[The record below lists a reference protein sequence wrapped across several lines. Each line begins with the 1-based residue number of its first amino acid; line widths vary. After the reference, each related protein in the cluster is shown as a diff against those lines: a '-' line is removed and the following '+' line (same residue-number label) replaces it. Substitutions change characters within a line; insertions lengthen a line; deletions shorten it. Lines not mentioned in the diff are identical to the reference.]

1 MEHKQT
7 KLSAI
12 IAAHHHLALT
22 EQCVRLL
29 REALAEI
36 SHEIIVVDDGSADGT
51 YERIRTKGDIQLI
64 RNVKQLGVAAAWNQG
79 KKAAEGDVLLF
90 LHNDILLTKQALR
103 TMMEALF
110 SKSDIGAV
118 GPLTNAC
125 YYGIQQGI
133 QVQGNVRDIASVRRM
148 VHQVE
153 QMGFRPEPLFFL
165 EDFCLLMRREAAD
178 AVGEFDEQFF
188 PVGFEDA
195 DYALRLR
202 RAGYSLLRVG
212 TYVHNCGGSYLDDG
226 ASWSDTWERNQAL
239 FHKKWGIIPGYSLM
253 VRLDILKHIDMGK
266 ENLSVLDVGCA
277 CGTNLMWL
285 KSYHPEAR
293 LCGIELNEKSAS
305 IAQWFGQVEALDVE
319 TLEREEWRN
328 SFDYIILADIVEHL
342 KDPWS
347 LLKRMKGFLK
357 QGGRLI
363 ISVPNVCHIS
373 NLRNM
378 LHGNWEY
385 ENSGIL
391 DRTHLRFFTKK
402 SFAKCLEEAGL
413 SIISTEPNHI
423 LADHQRRL
431 LQELSSLDDTDI
443 TQEELSAIQWI
454 FVAEKMISAQ
464 SPTGERSRCA
474 RPN

>member
-1 MEHKQT
+1 MERKQT
-7 KLSAI
+7 QLSAI
-12 IAAHHHLALT
+12 IAAHNHSDLT
-22 EQCVRLL
+22 EQCVQFLG
-29 REALAEI
+29 ETLAEI
-36 SHEIIVVDDGSADGT
+36 PHEIIVVDDGSADDT

-64 RNVKQLGVAAAWNQG
+64 RNATQLGVAVAWNQG
-79 KKAAEGDVLLF
+79 KKAAGGDVLLF
-90 LHNDILLTKQALR
+90 LHNDILLTKQALQ
-103 TMMEALF
+103 TMMEALL

-118 GPLTNAC
+118 GPMTNGC

-133 QVQGNVRDIASVRRM
+133 RVQGNVTDVAAIRRI

-153 QMGFRPEPLFFL
+153 QMGFLPEPLFFL
-165 EDFCLLMRREAAD
+165 EDFCLLLRREAAD

-212 TYVHNCGGSYLDDG
+212 TYAHNCGGSHLDDG
-226 ASWSDTWERNQAL
+226 ASWTDVWERNKAR
-239 FHKKWGIIPGYSLM
+239 FYEKWGIIPGYSLI
-253 VRLDILKHIDMGK
+253 VRLDILRHIDRGR

-285 KSYHPEAR
+285 KSYNPEAR

-357 QGGRLI
+357 PGGRLV

-373 NLRNM
+373 NLQHM

-385 ENSGIL
+385 QDSGIL

-402 SFAKCLEEAGL
+402 SFKKCLEEAGL
-413 SIISTEPNHI
+413 SIISIEPNPV
-423 LADHQRRL
+423 LADHQRCL
-431 LQELSSLDDTDI
+431 LQELSSLDGTDI
-443 TQEELSAIQWI
+443 NREELSAIQWL
-454 FVAEKMISAQ
+454 FVAEKAASAAQ
-464 SPTGERSRCA
+464 
-474 RPN
+474 